1 LTILISKRVNM
12 KKAKI
17 KLDPAEIEAA
27 KVRLAEMKK
36 GRRITS
42 QLTRDLKFLLN
53 VNRLTGEVI
62 TVPGWF
68 RIGRYI
74 TLLGE

>member
-1 LTILISKRVNM
+1 M